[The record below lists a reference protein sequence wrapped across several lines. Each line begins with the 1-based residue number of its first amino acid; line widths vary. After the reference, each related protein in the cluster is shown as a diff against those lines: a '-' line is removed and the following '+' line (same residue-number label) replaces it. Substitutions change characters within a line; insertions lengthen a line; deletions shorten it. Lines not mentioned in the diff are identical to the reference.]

1 MPTRSPMKPLARKR
15 RRSVKPGVGKSG
27 AYRVLVGKPGR
38 GFVMSPRV
46 AEQAIR
52 RKRIVGVDL
61 DSADLAAALRPRLA
75 STAPTSAEEADRQI
89 ERLVKAHAS
98 SLDALAKL

>member
-1 MPTRSPMKPLARKR
+1 MPTRTPLKPLARKR
-15 RRSVKPGVGKSG
+15 PRSVRTGVGKSG
-27 AYRVLVGKPGR
+27 AYHVLFVKPGK

-52 RKRIVGVDL
+52 RKQIVRIDL
-61 DSADLAAALRPRLA
+61 DSANLTAALRPRLA
-75 STAPTSAEEADRQI
+75 STAPSTAEEADRQI